1 MQCCLLQQ
9 MSGSLINSVSGWLVK
24 YVRFIHAVQPLK
36 GGGSSLLMEE
46 GSLHSAQLS
55 QESKEQGHVHKTR
68 GGGRMPAYVCTQSLQ
83 GSRRT
88 LSSICPRE
96 GTEGLGARMGRTFHF
111 LLFKK
116 PSACINI
123 P

>member
-1 MQCCLLQQ
+1 
-9 MSGSLINSVSGWLVK
+9 
-24 YVRFIHAVQPLK
+24 
-36 GGGSSLLMEE
+36 MEE

-68 GGGRMPAYVCTQSLQ
+68 GVGACLHMFAHNLFKEVKEPLVVFFPGKELRGWGP
-83 GSRRT
+83 GW
-88 LSSICPRE
+88 E
-96 GTEGLGARMGRTFHF
+96 GNFTFYF